1 MATETDLIR
10 LQDIANGRLEILLG
24 NLKKI
29 SELCEI
35 EEDIFYEGKNESL
48 NEVCNVLKCKTKS
61 VIEKVTEYVSYIK
74 HNKLL
79 TLGGIYLLVT

>member
-10 LQDIANGRLEILLG
+10 LQDIANARLEILLG
-24 NLKKI
+24 KLKKI

-35 EEDIFYEGKNESL
+35 EEKIFYEGDESL

-61 VIEKVTEYVSYIK
+61 VIEKVTEYVSYFI
-74 HNKLL
+74 
-79 TLGGIYLLVT
+79 